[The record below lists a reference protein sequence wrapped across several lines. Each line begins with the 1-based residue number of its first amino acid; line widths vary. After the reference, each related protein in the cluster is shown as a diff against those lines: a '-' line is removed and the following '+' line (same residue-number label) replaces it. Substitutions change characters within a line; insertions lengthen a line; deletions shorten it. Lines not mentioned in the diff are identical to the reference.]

1 MRYLKEILYLIGSDK
16 KKLPWMI
23 LLFLMVSL
31 LDAIGI
37 GLLGPYVSLIVDPSI
52 AEEGILKV
60 FFDLLS
66 GFSSTQNGLLILMS
80 VVLVFLFFV
89 KSVAG
94 ILILKLIINF
104 AYKQQVRIRGDLMK
118 SYQSMKYVE
127 YIRRN
132 SSEYIFSIQEL
143 SAKFTGK
150 IMMVGLRT
158 ISDILLTISIIIV
171 LAWTDI
177 KLVGVLLFLIAIVGL
192 IFDRLIRKS
201 VQIFGKNA
209 NIASTEM
216 VKAVSEGITGM
227 KEIRILGKAEYF
239 YKIVFNEATNFADNA
254 KKSDLRTN
262 VPKYLFE
269 FMVILF
275 LTSMVI
281 VELLVNGE
289 MIKLIPTLAVFGL
302 ASMKLVPAI
311 SSISNGIIQLRFYRN
326 TVSLLHKDM
335 QKIEKLNKANEINKS
350 NELFNTLSLDAIK
363 YKYPE
368 SKKSVLHGITMTIN
382 KGESIG
388 IIGPSGSG
396 KTTLVDIILGL
407 LEPNEGDIKLNGR
420 RINESMVDLQNKVA
434 YLPQQVFILD
444 DTLKNNIILG
454 EPISSETNDRLNKA
468 IKQSQ
473 LKELLDTLPKG
484 LDTRLGEHGISFS
497 GGQRQRVA
505 LARAIFHQKEILVM
519 DEATSALDEA
529 TEKEVV
535 DEIKRLKGVSTMIII
550 AHRLD
555 TLKYCD
561 QIYRIED
568 GKIVEINTYEELT
581 KKRKS

>member
-1 MRYLKEILYLIGSDK
+1 MQYLKEILYLIGADK

-23 LLFLMVSL
+23 LLFLIVSL

-37 GLLGPYVSLIVDPSI
+37 GLLGPYVSLIVDPTI
-52 AEEGILKV
+52 AEEGFLKS
-60 FFDLLS
+60 FIDLLS
-66 GFSSTQNGLLILMS
+66 GFSSSQNGLLILMS
-80 VVLVFLFFV
+80 LILVFIFLI
-89 KSVAG
+89 KSIAG

-104 AYKQQVRIRGDLMK
+104 AYKQQVRIRADLMK

-132 SSEYIFSIQEL
+132 SSEYIFSIQDL

-150 IMMVGLRT
+150 IMITGLKT
-158 ISDILLTISIIIV
+158 ISDILVTIAIILV

-177 KLVGVLLFLIAIVGL
+177 KLVGVLLLLIAIVGL
-192 IFDRLIRKS
+192 IYDRLIRKS
-201 VQIFGKNA
+201 IQVFGKNA
-209 NIASTEM
+209 NIASTKM

-239 YKIVFNEATNFADNA
+239 YKAVLNEATNFSNNI
-254 KKSDLRTN
+254 KKTDLRTN
-262 VPKYLFE
+262 VPRYLFE

-275 LTSMVI
+275 LTSMV
-281 VELLVNGE
+281 VFELLVNGE
-289 MIKLIPTLAVFGL
+289 ILKLIPTLAVFGL
-302 ASMKLVPAI
+302 ASMKLVPAV

-326 TVSLLHKDM
+326 TVFLLHKDM
-335 QKIEKLNKANEINKS
+335 QKVEKLNTSSEINKS
-350 NELFNTLSLDAIK
+350 DELFNTLSLSSIN

-368 SKKSVLHGITMTIN
+368 SSKSVLHDITMTIN

-388 IIGPSGSG
+388 IMGPSGSG

-407 LEPNEGDIKLNGR
+407 LEPNSGDIKLNGK
-420 RINESMVDLQNKVA
+420 RINESMIDLQKKVA

-444 DTLKNNIILG
+444 DTLRNNIILG
-454 EPISSETNDRLNKA
+454 ESLSPEINDRLEKA
-468 IKQSQ
+468 IKQSK
-473 LKELLDTLPKG
+473 LKELLDNLPKG

-550 AHRLD
+550 AHRID

-561 QIYRIED
+561 HIYRIKD
-568 GKIVEINTYEELT
+568 GKIVEINTFNELIN
-581 KKRKS
+581 KRKP

>member
-1 MRYLKEILYLIGSDK
+1 MRYLREILYLIGSDRR
-16 KKLPWMI
+16 KLPWMI

-60 FFDLLS
+60 FVDLLS
-66 GFSSTQNGLLILMS
+66 GFSSTRNGLLILMS
-80 VVLVFLFFV
+80 GVLLLLFLI
-89 KSVAG
+89 KSFAG

-158 ISDILLTISIIIV
+158 LSDVLLTISIIGV

-177 KLVGVLLFLIAIVGL
+177 KLVGILLLLVGIVGL
-192 IFDRLIRKS
+192 VFDRLIRKS

-209 NIASTEM
+209 NIASTAM

-239 YKIVFNEATNFADNA
+239 YKIVFNEATNFADNS
-254 KKSDLRTN
+254 KKADLRTN
-262 VPKYLFE
+262 VPRYLFE
-269 FMVILF
+269 FMIILF

-281 VELLVNGE
+281 AEILVNGDL
-289 MIKLIPTLAVFGL
+289 IKLIPTLAVFGL

-311 SSISNGIIQLRFYRN
+311 SSISNGIIQLRFFRN

-335 QKIEKLNKANEINKS
+335 QKIEKLKKTNEKNKINEP
-350 NELFNTLSLDAIK
+350 FDTLSLDAIK
-363 YKYPE
+363 YKYPR

-388 IIGPSGSG
+388 IMGPSGSG
-396 KTTLVDIILGL
+396 KTTLIDIILGL
-407 LEPNEGDIKLNGR
+407 LEPNQGDIKLNGR
-420 RINESMVDLQNKVA
+420 RINQSMVDLQNKVA

-454 EPISSETNDRLNKA
+454 ESISPETNKRLDNA
-468 IKQSQ
+468 IKQSR
-473 LKELLDTLPKG
+473 LKELLDTLPDG
-484 LDTRLGEHGISFS
+484 LETRLGEHGISFS

-529 TEKEVV
+529 TEREVV

-550 AHRLD
+550 AHRID

-561 QIYRIED
+561 HIYRIEN
-568 GKIVEINTYEELT
+568 GKIVEINTFEELT
-581 KKRKS
+581 NKRKS